1 MLLFYNMDFTE
12 NGNKLETD
20 GSTEIMFT
28 YPKK

>member
-1 MLLFYNMDFTE
+1 MDFTE
-12 NGNKLETD
+12 NENKLETD

>member
-1 MLLFYNMDFTE
+1 MDFTE